1 MSEYSEILECLEL
14 DEFKINF
21 IKNDIALTD
30 YAKINNRIWEHWLE
44 KYIKE
49 SYKENT
55 NMIDIG
61 ANIGTTSLVM
71 SRYISENCYIHSFE
85 PVYNKILEMNI
96 KQNNLENKII
106 PYPVGLSD
114 KSEILKGGFIDFSI
128 KSNYGYTTLDKL
140 QKTDEKDN
148 YKIYMNTLDSYNIQ
162 NVSFIKLD
170 VEGSERKVLEGAINT
185 IINNTPTILIEIW
198 CTSDNS
204 IKKYTKEQNLPEIK
218 KQFDVFEYL
227 FNLGYICIPVSPR
240 SDDFLFIHYKK
251 KELLKKIID
260 KLD

>member
-1 MSEYSEILECLEL
+1 MKQYSDFLECHEL

-30 YAKINNRIWEHWLE
+30 YARTNNKIWEDWLE

-61 ANIGTTSLVM
+61 ANIGTTSLIM
-71 SRYISENCYIHSFE
+71 SRYISKNCYIHSFE
-85 PVYNKILEMNI
+85 PVYYEILKMNI
-96 KQNNLENKII
+96 KQNNLTDIII
-106 PYPVGLSD
+106 PYSFGLSD

-128 KSNYGYTTLDKL
+128 KSNYGYTTLENL
-140 QKTDEKDN
+140 EKTDENDN
-148 YKIYMNTLDSYNIQ
+148 YKIYMNTLDSFNIK

-170 VEGSERKVLEGAINT
+170 VEGSERKVLDGAINT
-185 IINNTPTILIEIW
+185 IVNNTPTILLEIW
-198 CTSDNS
+198 CTSENS
-204 IKKYTKEQNLPEIK
+204 RKKHNKDSSEIK
-218 KQFDVFEYL
+218 KQYDVFEFL
-227 FNLGYICIPVSPR
+227 FNLGYICIPVSPT
-240 SDDFLFIHYKK
+240 SDDFLFIHYTK
-251 KELLKKIID
+251 KELFKKILD